1 MSTLSR
7 DKFERLWERLDAE
20 ALAAKQ
26 SQEATV
32 RLTALYRSLDEG
44 DREVV
49 NAAIAEWVVGDDNR
63 RRFDALALV
72 REFEIRSAV
81 SALQQRLRVLA
92 GVADASAADER
103 DRIERIAT
111 RLS

>member
-1 MSTLSR
+1 MSSLRR

-32 RLTALYRSLDEG
+32 RLTSFYAGLDEG
-44 DREVV
+44 DRAVV

-63 RRFDALALV
+63 RRFDALALIQ
-72 REFEIRSAV
+72 EFEIRSAV
-81 SALQQRLRVLA
+81 PALR
-92 GVADASAADER
+92 
-103 DRIERIAT
+103 
-111 RLS
+111 